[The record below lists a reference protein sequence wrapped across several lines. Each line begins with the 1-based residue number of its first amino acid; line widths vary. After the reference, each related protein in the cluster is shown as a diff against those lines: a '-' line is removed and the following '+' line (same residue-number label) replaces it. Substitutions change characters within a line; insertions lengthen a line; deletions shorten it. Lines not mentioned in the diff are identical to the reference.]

1 MSVPALEHLRNCM
14 LREGGGGGGVNGFG
28 KFSSPDNAR
37 RRLKSYLC
45 TLCMFTVKQKKIKNG
60 QGEGGCR
67 KTLSSS
73 LLEPPGRV

>member
-1 MSVPALEHLRNCM
+1 MSVPAPEHLRNCM
-14 LREGGGGGGVNGFG
+14 SREGGGGGVNGFG

-37 RRLKSYLC
+37 GRLKSYLC
-45 TLCMFTVKQKKIKNG
+45 TLCMFTVKQRKKNG